1 MFLFDTDT
9 ITNILKPRPSLNLLA
24 KLKPLQRQQQFI
36 SSVTISEIVYGAEKS
51 QHPQYHLKNLENIL
65 LPAVNIV
72 TFDAKAAYICGRLRA
87 HLEKL
92 GTPLDLADLEIA
104 SIAMAN
110 DLILV
115 TNNTKHFKRIP
126 KLNHENWL

>member
-9 ITNILKPRPSLNLLA
+9 ITNVLKPRPSLNLLA
-24 KLKPLQRQQQFI
+24 KLKPLQREQQFI

-51 QHPQYHLKNLENIL
+51 QRPQYHLKNLENIL

-72 TFDAKAAYICGRLRA
+72 TFDAKAAYVCGRLRA
-87 HLEKL
+87 HLEKS

-104 SIAMAN
+104 SIAIAN

-126 KLNHENWL
+126 KLKYENWL